1 MSDDSPSNE
10 RIEDFEALNWVMK
23 VPGYIAQD
31 RITFSASMI
40 PGNFETAKTC
50 RQNACPRKH
59 THTVA
64 NVNSMV
70 SANEV
75 AIRLAFA
82 DVNFQSLPIVV
93 PYRGP
98 LIARAR

>member
-10 RIEDFEALNWVMK
+10 RIEDFEVLNWVME
-23 VPGYIAQD
+23 VPDYIAQD
-31 RITFSASMI
+31 GITVSASVI
-40 PGNFETAKTC
+40 PGNLETANAC
-50 RQNACPRKH
+50 RQNTCPRKH
-59 THTVA
+59 IHTVA

-70 SANEV
+70 SANKV
-75 AIRLAFA
+75 AIRSALA
-82 DVNFQSLPIVV
+82 DVNFQLLPIVV